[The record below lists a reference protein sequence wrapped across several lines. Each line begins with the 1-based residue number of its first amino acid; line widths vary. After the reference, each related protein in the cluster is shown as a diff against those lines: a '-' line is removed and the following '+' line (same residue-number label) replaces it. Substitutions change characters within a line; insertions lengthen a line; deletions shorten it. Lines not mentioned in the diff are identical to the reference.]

1 MTIDWDA
8 EAATF
13 DDEPD
18 HGLRD
23 AVVRDAW
30 AERLRDWLPDVPGD
44 VLDLGCGTGSL
55 SLLAVRAGHRVTAVD
70 LAPKMVERAREKLS
84 GHAARVLVGDAGAPP
99 VEGRRFDVVLAR
111 HVLWT
116 LPNLEATLRRWC
128 GLLRPGGRLVLVEGV
143 WGTASPAGIP
153 ADRLID
159 ALSPM
164 AARLH
169 SERLSGDERLW
180 GKRVEDE
187 RYALVAVLPT
197 EPAPGRHKEVVDVH
211 LILRRGDEVLLARR
225 ANTGYG
231 DGLFNLP
238 SGHVEPG
245 EDVRAAVIREAHEE
259 IGLTL
264 AADDVSAALVLQHR
278 GPGEEARIGWF
289 FEAAYGAGGEP
300 FNAEPDKCA
309 ELTWHAT
316 ATLPDDMVAYCRAAL
331 EAWRAGERFALHW
344 QEDGD
349 GVRFERGGADRSVA
363 LASAR
368 GAHHVELW
376 VPDFAAAEA
385 SWGWLLGELGHARE
399 QRWAGGGSWRRGAM
413 YVVLEQS
420 PDMRDGTHDRRRPG
434 LNHLAFHVRNGAELD
449 RLVEEAPGHGW
460 SLLFPDRHPF
470 AGGEEHRAAYLE
482 DRAGFEVELVA
493 GG

>member
-13 DDEPD
+13 DEEPD

-23 AVVRDAW
+23 AVVRDVW

-55 SLLAVRAGHRVTAVD
+55 SLLAAEGGHRVTAVD
-70 LAPKMVERAREKLS
+70 LSPAMVERAREKLS
-84 GHAARVLVGDAGAPP
+84 GHAAEVLVGDAAAPP

-111 HVLWT
+111 HVLWA
-116 LPNLEATLRRWC
+116 LPDAEEALRHWC

-143 WGTASPAGIP
+143 WGTTSPSGIP
-153 ADRLID
+153 ASRLIA
-159 ALSPM
+159 ALTPL
-164 AARLH
+164 AFRLH

-180 GKRVEDE
+180 GKKVADE

-197 EPAPGRHKEVVDVH
+197 APAPRRHTEVVDVH
-211 LILRRGDEVLLARR
+211 LIVRRGDEVLLARR
-225 ANTGYG
+225 ADTGYG

-245 EDVRAAVIREAHEE
+245 EDVRTAVIREAREE
-259 IGLTL
+259 IGLDL
-264 AADDVSAALVLQHR
+264 AADDVSAELVLQHR
-278 GPGEEARIGWF
+278 GPGGNPRIGWF
-289 FEAAYGAGGEP
+289 FEAMYGAGGEP
-300 FNAEPDKCA
+300 FNAEPDKCD
-309 ELTWHAT
+309 ELSWHRAD
-316 ATLPDDMVAYCRAAL
+316 ALPDDMVAYCRAAL

-344 QEDGD
+344 QEEGD
-349 GVRFERGGADRSVA
+349 AVRYEAGGPERAVA
-363 LASAR
+363 LAPAR

-385 SWGWLLGELGHARE
+385 SWGWLLGELGHVRE
-399 QRWAGGGSWRRGAM
+399 QRWEGGGSWRRGAT

-420 PDMRDGTHDRRRPG
+420 PDMRDAAHDRLLPG
-434 LNHLAFHVRNGAELD
+434 LNHLAFHVTSRMELD
-449 RLVEEAPGHGW
+449 RLVAQAPEHGW
-460 SLLFPDRHPF
+460 SLLFPERHPF
-470 AGGEEHRAAYLE
+470 AGGEEHCAGYLE
-482 DRAGFEVELVA
+482 DGAGFEVELVA